1 MNGGTEW
8 ENNRHWPT
16 KRKEKKRKKDGGFF
30 IQGSK
35 NENKSFLVT
44 YFFNGLLGYDVC

>member
-16 KRKEKKRKKDGGFF
+16 KRKEMVNFF

-35 NENKSFLVT
+35 NENKSSLVT
-44 YFFNGLLGYDVC
+44 YFFNGLLGYEYDMC